1 MSFSSE
7 VKEELARQI
16 SQARHCRIAEVAAII
31 SFLGKYRYNTDKSNY
46 IKVATDN
53 LTVAVKYF
61 MLLEKTFKI
70 RPEVTIRSNHGSS
83 NYQIVV
89 LEDEAVRSILMAIK
103 VINEETGTGIDSSSG
118 HDKLRYDAVNRL
130 IIQNTCCKRAY
141 IRGAFMAAGSV
152 TDPNKSY
159 QFEIV
164 TLSEEK
170 SISIQEMFASF
181 GIEAK
186 CTKRKNNYIVYV
198 KEGSYIS
205 DILNIMEA
213 HVALMNLENV
223 RILKEMRNSI
233 NRKVNCEAANITKT
247 TEASFRQQ
255 QDILYIREHLGF
267 DNLSEQLREIARC
280 RIEYPDASLKELAAM
295 LHPPIGKSGVN
306 HRLRKLSEIAN
317 DLRGQKDEK
326 MEEKNVIKEY

>member
-7 VKEELARQI
+7 VKEELSRQI
-16 SQARHCRIAEVAAII
+16 SQARHCRIAETAAII

-46 IKVATDN
+46 IKVSTDN

-70 RPEVTIRSNHGSS
+70 RPEVTIRNNHGSS
-83 NYQIVV
+83 SYQILV
-89 LEDEAVRSILMAIK
+89 LEEDAVRSILMAIK
-103 VINEETGTGIDSSSG
+103 VINEETDTAIDSNAG
-118 HDKLRYDAVNRL
+118 YDSLKYGAVNGL
-130 IIQNTCCKRAY
+130 IVQNTCCKRAY

-170 SISIQEMFASF
+170 SISIQDIFASF

-186 CTKRKNNYIVYV
+186 STKRKNNYVVYV

-213 HVALMNLENV
+213 HVALMKLENV

-233 NRKVNCEAANITKT
+233 NRKVNCEAANISKT
-247 TEASFRQQ
+247 TEASYRQQ

-317 DLRGQKDEK
+317 DLRGQK
-326 MEEKNVIKEY
+326 EEKNVIKDD